1 MIRWFTTIKIILKIH
16 QFRVIQ
22 TYHKKMQIK
31 QVQTVRW
38 TWVYPWPSGWVTPVT
53 IRKFLCFQCSLVF
66 SLYWTYDNG
75 FYFILQG
82 KQDLP
87 VMVRGMGLRKI
98 CKPISDSRICSLQQ
112 INLLKLALG
121 PKCPN
126 FHVLI
131 DQWNGRVY
139 PQFLLLS
146 QPISLRSIPA
156 LMIRNKN
163 YIVLLF

>member
-1 MIRWFTTIKIILKIH
+1 MIIVGVYWFH
-16 QFRVIQ
+16 AIQ

-38 TWVYPWPSGWVTPVT
+38 TWVYPWPSGWVTPGM
-53 IRKFLCFQCSLVF
+53 IKR
-66 SLYWTYDNG
+66 
-75 FYFILQG
+75 FYFFNVFNSSGFIRLETIVSISSLQG

-87 VMVRGMGLRKI
+87 VMVRGMGLQKR
-98 CKPISDSRICSLQQ
+98 CKPISDSRKCSLQR